1 LIRSKGKVYKT
12 LSQSENWFGNLAG
25 EKKKDPPKPKP
36 KPAPPARPAPL
47 VNPMTNPMMMMMAP
61 MMQAYMAT
69 YQKQQAAAPLTAK
82 GGPLAPPGSMPSQVP
97 VNPIA
102 IPIAGGGL
110 NKLALNNALK
120 PVMNASKNISN
131 INSKMK
137 N

>member
-1 LIRSKGKVYKT
+1 

-36 KPAPPARPAPL
+36 KPAPPAPPAPL
-47 VNPMTNPMMMMMAP
+47 VNPMTNPLMMMMAP

-69 YQKQQAAAPLTAK
+69 YQKQQAAAAAPAPLIAK
-82 GGPLAPPGSMPSQVP
+82 GGPLAPSGSMPSQVP